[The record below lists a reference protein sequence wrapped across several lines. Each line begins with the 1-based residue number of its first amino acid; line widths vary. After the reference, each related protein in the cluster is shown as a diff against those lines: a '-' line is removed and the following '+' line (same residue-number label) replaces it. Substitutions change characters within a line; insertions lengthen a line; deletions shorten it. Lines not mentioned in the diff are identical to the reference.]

1 MQSKI
6 SRMQELIDRINE
18 LNYYYYTMDQ
28 PIVSDKE
35 YDELYDELSHLEIN
49 TNKILKN
56 SPTQQVGGVV
66 LEEFK
71 KHRHINKLWSLDK
84 SQSFQELRDWKDR
97 IGNLIKKYNNENE
110 DKLPKPSY
118 ILEYKF
124 DGLSINLT
132 YENGELVQAA
142 TRGNGEI
149 GESILDQARVIKN
162 IPHHI
167 KFQGKMEVQG
177 EGLMPLSTL
186 DEYNKTA
193 EEPLKNAR
201 NAAAGALRNLD
212 TNITRDRGLVAYFY
226 NIGYIE
232 DKVFTDHLEALSFL
246 ENNFIPVFPYRK
258 EFSNIEDL
266 IKEIENQENQRKNLD
281 LLTDGMVIKVKD
293 IKTRKILGYTNKF
306 PRWAIAYKFEAEEV
320 TTKLLDVN
328 WNVGRTGKL
337 TPTAILDP
345 VEIGGANIS
354 RATLNNY
361 DDILRKKLKINARV
375 LLRRSNDVIP
385 EILGVVEEGKDVKI
399 IEKPE
404 LCPAC
409 GTKLVQDGVHIFC
422 KNSYACKPQLVAK
435 LVHFAS
441 RDAMNIEGFSE
452 KTAEQL
458 LRELDLKQLT
468 DLYKLEYGD
477 LLELEGFKEKKSQ
490 NLINAIES
498 SKNIDLSN
506 FIYALGIENVGIK
519 TATDLADYY
528 GSLDKIRVANVDELI
543 EVGEIGEIIA
553 KSITDFFQNE
563 KNIKL
568 LDELLELGVSPKHD
582 KNSVEDSI
590 FTDKRVVITG
600 SIEGYNRKELKEILE
615 ALGANVTGSV
625 SGKTDF
631 LLAGESAGSKYNRAI
646 ELGVE
651 IIDEDQFKEIIS
663 EYNF

>member
-232 DKVFTDHLEALSFL
+232 DKVFTDHCLSSSL
-246 ENNFIPVFPYRK
+246 
-258 EFSNIEDL
+258 
-266 IKEIENQENQRKNLD
+266 
-281 LLTDGMVIKVKD
+281 
-293 IKTRKILGYTNKF
+293 YT
-306 PRWAIAYKFEAEEV
+306 
-320 TTKLLDVN
+320 
-328 WNVGRTGKL
+328 
-337 TPTAILDP
+337 
-345 VEIGGANIS
+345 
-354 RATLNNY
+354 
-361 DDILRKKLKINARV
+361 
-375 LLRRSNDVIP
+375 
-385 EILGVVEEGKDVKI
+385 
-399 IEKPE
+399 
-404 LCPAC
+404 
-409 GTKLVQDGVHIFC
+409 
-422 KNSYACKPQLVAK
+422 
-435 LVHFAS
+435 
-441 RDAMNIEGFSE
+441 
-452 KTAEQL
+452 
-458 LRELDLKQLT
+458 
-468 DLYKLEYGD
+468 
-477 LLELEGFKEKKSQ
+477 
-490 NLINAIES
+490 
-498 SKNIDLSN
+498 
-506 FIYALGIENVGIK
+506 
-519 TATDLADYY
+519 
-528 GSLDKIRVANVDELI
+528 
-543 EVGEIGEIIA
+543 
-553 KSITDFFQNE
+553 
-563 KNIKL
+563 
-568 LDELLELGVSPKHD
+568 
-582 KNSVEDSI
+582 
-590 FTDKRVVITG
+590 
-600 SIEGYNRKELKEILE
+600 
-615 ALGANVTGSV
+615 
-625 SGKTDF
+625 
-631 LLAGESAGSKYNRAI
+631 
-646 ELGVE
+646 
-651 IIDEDQFKEIIS
+651 IIS
-663 EYNF
+663 SQCLSS